1 MWASGSQRRSLRYV
15 VRLDEPKTGAV
26 KRELNAGKEKHRL
39 QVRDLTG
46 HYVKF
51 RVKKEE
57 NGETNVELL
66 V

>member
-15 VRLDEPKTGAV
+15 VKDLMSQKQ
-26 KRELNAGKEKHRL
+26 ELCAGKEKHRL

-51 RVKKEE
+51 RVKEE
-57 NGETNVELL
+57 KNGETNV
-66 V
+66 